1 MYFPYLVKGRCPLL
15 IALASSLSSL
25 GQSFNFSH
33 LSALLSPSSFLICG
47 APSGSTCR
55 ATIQRSIP
63 KRVCVKYYLL
73 LQQFLL
79 FDLPLTSCCSLSLP
93 LAPSWSLSLPPALSR
108 SLPPPLPPSRSLLF
122 PLAPSHSLSLWS
134 LICMMSLAPSHFSSP
149 ALLLCLFNH
158 LGDFSCNTII
168 PLTLLLLL
176 LNLWHSLRF
185 TM

>member
-15 IALASSLSSL
+15 VALASSLSSL

-79 FDLPLTSCCSLSLP
+79 FDLPLTSSCSLSLP
-93 LAPSWSLSLPPALSR
+93 LAPSCSLLLPPA
-108 SLPPPLPPSRSLLF
+108 PSRSLLF

-149 ALLLCLFNH
+149 ALLLFLFNH
-158 LGDFSCNTII
+158 LGDFSCHKII

-176 LNLWHSLRF
+176 LNL
-185 TM
+185 

>member
-79 FDLPLTSCCSLSLP
+79 FDLPLTSSCSLSLP
-93 LAPSWSLSLPPALSR
+93 LAPSCSLPLSLAPSRPISLPPLPPVPSR
-108 SLPPPLPPSRSLLF
+108 SLPL
-122 PLAPSHSLSLWS
+122 
-134 LICMMSLAPSHFSSP
+134 
-149 ALLLCLFNH
+149 
-158 LGDFSCNTII
+158 
-168 PLTLLLLL
+168 PLTLIIDMYDVSCPLALFIPC
-176 LNLWHSLRF
+176 SLAF
-185 TM
+185 SF